1 MLSKCPQCGRTIEVE
16 PLASDIVCASCRQ
29 AAAAGEDET
38 AWTSLARVTSLA
50 EVGYFEDVLARE
62 KIETRVHE
70 RDDFDAIGG
79 LWHQTYVV
87 QVAAAD
93 ADEARRIMQDELNAT
108 ANDPVDGDEGP
119 STFQRAVWFVLVASG
134 LAYFGGR
141 AVWRDDRHAAPQPP
155 AARQHPSLWN
165 ALTESDQPWESPA
178 RNGEPARRLQY
189 DSQRHVLTLDEDTNQ
204 DGTLDRRRVFRH
216 GQLVLDEQR

>member
-1 MLSKCPQCGRTIEVE
+1 MVEIE
-16 PLASDIVCASCRQ
+16 PLASEAVCASCRE
-29 AAAAGEDET
+29 AAAAGDGET
-38 AWTSLARVTSLA
+38 AWTSLARVASLA
-50 EVGYFEDVLARE
+50 EVGYFEDVLSRE

-93 ADEARRIMQDELNAT
+93 ADEARRIVQGELDAT
-108 ANDPVDGDEGP
+108 ANDQDLGDEGP

-141 AVWRDDRHAAPQPP
+141 AIWRDDRHAAPEPP
-155 AARQHPSLWN
+155 AARQQPTLWN
-165 ALTESDQPWESPA
+165 ALTETDQPWESPA

-189 DSQRHVLTLDEDTNQ
+189 DSQRRVLLLDEDTNQ
-204 DGTLDRRRVFRH
+204 DGTLDRRRVFHH
-216 GQLVLDEQR
+216 GQLVLEEQR